1 MTFPARSNSRTRRG
15 QGASATSAAY
25 ACVRPLLACVTLLG
39 TVASAAAAP
48 ADTDNT
54 SISMALIVA
63 GCGVAFVLL
72 VAVGM
77 AVNAL
82 LRRTRLAAKEAR
94 RLNSLLDVMDEGV
107 AVCTG
112 MQAVAVNT
120 SLCRLIGV
128 EPADARHLMISSFIA
143 DADAIERLLGDDEL
157 RLDTDLTSR
166 DGSTIAVEIAARTIS
181 YGDGSARLLEFR
193 DVGERKMTQQRVSF
207 LAHHDALTGLPNREL
222 MRARLSEAAARAT
235 AAGKSFA
242 VMWIDLD
249 HFKDINDIHGH
260 MMGDQILKMVA
271 DKLRFEMPAD
281 TMIARLGGDEFV
293 VLCEDIHDASEAR
306 LIGQQLRRLLNR
318 PFDLGEKQLTVGAS
332 IGLAVYPDDSSN
344 AEDVLKNA
352 DLALFHAKSEGRG
365 RCRYFTEELGKTRQ
379 RRMTL
384 SEQLRSAI
392 DNGDIQAHFQPL
404 VGARS
409 LKVVGFE
416 TLGRWFHPDFGAI
429 PPPEFVKLAEENGL
443 IMPLTDVIMRK
454 ALDAAK
460 QWPEDVRVSVN
471 VSPIQINSE
480 LVDQVRDL
488 LKVSGLNPKRL
499 ELEVTEDVLIKDFD
513 QTASM
518 FARLRGLGVQV
529 AMDDFGAGFTSMSNL
544 RRLNFDRLKIDRIFT
559 MELPNHRRAAAIVR
573 SMFVLAKELD
583 LEVTVEG
590 VETYEQFNFLQQ
602 QGHCEIQGYLFSPP
616 KPASAWIDPA
626 TLTFAAPAPKKPEA
640 AGAIPM
646 KAHQNRR
653 AS

>member
-1 MTFPARSNSRTRRG
+1 VTFPARSNSRTRRG
-15 QGASATSAAY
+15 QGASAAAAAS
-25 ACVRPLLACVTLLG
+25 ACVPPLLACVTLLG
-39 TVASAAAAP
+39 TVASATAAP
-48 ADTDNT
+48 ADADNT

-222 MRARLSEAAARAT
+222 MRTRLSEAVARAT

-293 VLCEDIHDASEAR
+293 VLCEDIHDASEGR

-344 AEDVLKNA
+344 ADDVLKNA

-488 LKVSGLNPKRL
+488 LKESGLNPKRL

-590 VETYEQFNFLQQ
+590 VETYEQFAFLQQ

-616 KPASAWIDPA
+616 KPATAWTDPA
-626 TLTFAAPAPKKPEA
+626 VLTFAAPAPKKPEA
-640 AGAIPM
+640 GGAIPM